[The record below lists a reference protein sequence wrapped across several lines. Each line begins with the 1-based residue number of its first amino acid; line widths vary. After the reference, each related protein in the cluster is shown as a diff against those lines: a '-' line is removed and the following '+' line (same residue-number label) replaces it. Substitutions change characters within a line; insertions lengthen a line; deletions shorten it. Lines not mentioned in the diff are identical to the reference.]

1 VNSSEE
7 IKAIALDLRE
17 RLRWVRSE
25 GIDTWANPGY
35 EAVQSTVAQSA
46 VMLEASPE
54 TLSTLTPL
62 ESVRETLGDCQRCK
76 LSAKRTHIVFGDGDP
91 EADLLFVGEGPGQD
105 EDIQGL
111 PFVGKSGQLLTKM
124 ITAMGLSRE
133 RVYIANIIKCRPP
146 KNRNPEA
153 DEIAACSPFLDQQIA
168 TIAPKVICAL
178 GTFAAQTLLKTDT
191 KISALRGR
199 FHDLNGI
206 KVLPTFHPAY
216 LLHNP
221 GQKIKV
227 WEDLQKV
234 MAVLG
239 LPVKG
244 KK

>member
-1 VNSSEE
+1 MNSSED
-7 IKAIALDLRE
+7 IKDIARDLCE
-17 RLRWVRSE
+17 QVRWYQSE
-25 GIDTWANPGY
+25 GLDSWAMPKY
-35 EAVQSTVAQSA
+35 EAVQTAVTQSA
-46 VMLEASPE
+46 VAVEEASE
-54 TLSTLTPL
+54 MTPVFATL
-62 ESVRETLGDCQRCK
+62 ESVREALGDCQRCK
-76 LSAKRTHIVFGDGDP
+76 LSATRTHLVFGDGNP

-105 EDIQGL
+105 EDIQGK

-168 TIAPKVICAL
+168 AIAPKVICAL
-178 GTFAAQTLLKTDT
+178 GAFAAQTLLKTDT
-191 KISALRGR
+191 KISAMRGR
-199 FHDLNGI
+199 FQDLNGI
-206 KVLPTFHPAY
+206 QVLPTFHPAY

-221 GQKIKV
+221 GQKGKV

-239 LPVKG
+239 LPIKG